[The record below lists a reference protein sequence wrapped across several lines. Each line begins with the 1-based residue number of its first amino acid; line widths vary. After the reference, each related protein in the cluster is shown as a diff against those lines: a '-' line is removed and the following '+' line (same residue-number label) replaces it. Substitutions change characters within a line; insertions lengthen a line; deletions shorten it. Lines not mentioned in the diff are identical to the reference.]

1 MDEQNLT
8 ENQAIRLLGGKLM
21 MHTITFRTNPAG
33 RLSHAWFLFL
43 GVLAMLF
50 FAAPG
55 LRAQDNATIN
65 GTVVDTTGAVV
76 PNAAITIT
84 NDATG
89 QKRETVSNSTGAY
102 RFANVGIGKYTLVAT
117 AKGFQKYTKTDIV
130 VNVAQTV
137 EADVSLTVGSEAE
150 TVTVAADALQV
161 QSETSEVSTLI
172 SGQQVEELATNGRN
186 VTSLAALGLGVS
198 NNLPA
203 FSGVNALTSAN
214 GISFNGTR
222 TSHNIYMIDGGEQN
236 DRGCGGCFMNL
247 PSQDAIAE
255 FQHLDSNY
263 SPDYGRGSGG
273 TILMV
278 LKSGTHDFHGSVYEA
293 NRNTDYNANDW
304 FANAGGK
311 PRPKFQLNIPGGN
324 IGGPLFIPHVYN
336 DARNRT
342 FFFVNEEWRRLIQGN
357 NPSPQNAILA
367 SNFPT
372 AGQDLNYTAPKGV
385 APIVPNIQDPAK
397 LALYT
402 QDGLTPGQ
410 PFKQN
415 GDGTYLIPA
424 NLIDQNAVLEVN
436 AGTFPKPNFNNGT
449 QYIASVPQ
457 PTNVREDIVR
467 IDHQISSKY
476 QLMGHYLH
484 DTLAQNYFPPLWG
497 DSTYPT
503 VGTAMNNPSYSA
515 VIKLTQTYSPNLLNE
530 TGFYYSGN
538 KITLTPLPGPDGG
551 QFVMP
556 SGWNATSFFP
566 IDNNR
571 MHRMPEVQLQGS
583 PLNVTWSPSYYPW
596 KNGYEGF
603 DYRDDLSWTKGKHQ
617 MKFGAA
623 ILHDYKNQE
632 LQYNTNGVVAFNSST
647 FSGDS
652 YVNFMLG
659 MASSYSQLEYLAGK
673 HWVNNNY
680 SFYANDNWHVSSK
693 LVLNIGLRYDG
704 LPHAFERYNKFSNF
718 VPAFYDYSLGNP
730 VDPITGTLNPASLST
745 FSQTGSEQ
753 FYLNGIRE
761 AGVNGFPRGAVKDR
775 YNTFQPRVGFALDVF
790 GTGKTVLRGGYGM
803 FFERVQGNDVYNAA
817 LNPPFAYIPSANN
830 VYFSNPN
837 TSVLDGTTTLNHF
850 PSSLTTIKY
859 DFPSPGTANFSLGV
873 QHQLAP
879 SIIAVVQY
887 VGSRGWDQD
896 NDRQINTLPLVNT
909 NPDSLDNLGLPF
921 AGDAGPYAVR
931 QAVAGKVP
939 DPNNPKK
946 NLAPVNANH
955 FRIFPG
961 YGSIN
966 QEENETNFNYN
977 SFQAGIRVENRHGLT
992 TQVAYTWAHLL
1003 DEVSNDLGGLSNPF
1017 NAKYDY
1023 GSDTSFDR
1031 RHDLNISYVY
1041 ALPWFKRGSNAFAHE
1056 VLGGWSIS
1064 GITVA
1069 ETGVPLNVR
1078 YTGPDVLGL
1087 TAGSNRPDVVAK
1099 ITYPKKQ
1106 TAWFS
1111 TSSFA
1116 DPVAPWNGGPNQ
1128 GFGNAR
1134 KDSVVGPGLINFN
1147 LSLLKTIPLS
1157 SNERTNIQLR
1167 FDSFNTF
1174 NHVNWTS
1181 VDTNNHDGNFGQVT
1195 GDYGPRILELGGKF
1209 TF

>member
-1 MDEQNLT
+1 MLWL
-8 ENQAIRLLGGKLM
+8 ALLA
-21 MHTITFRTNPAG
+21 T
-33 RLSHAWFLFL
+33 LFL
-43 GVLAMLF
+43 ASPQV
-50 FAAPG
+50 
-55 LRAQDNATIN
+55 RAQDNATIN
-65 GTVVDTTGAVV
+65 GAVLDASGAVV
-76 PNAAITIT
+76 PNATISIT
-84 NDATG
+84 NTATN
-89 QKRETVSNSTGAY
+89 QTRETVSNSTGSY
-102 RFANVGIGKYTLVAT
+102 RFANLGVGHYTLTAT
-117 AKGFQKYTKTDIV
+117 ASGFQKYTKTDIV

-137 EADVSLTVGSEAE
+137 GEDITLTIGSASQ

-172 SGQQVEELATNGRN
+172 SGEQVEQLATNGRN

-214 GISFNGTR
+214 GISFNGAR
-222 TSHNIYMIDGGEQN
+222 ASHNIYMIDGGEQN

-247 PSQDAIAE
+247 PSQDSIAE

-293 NRNTDYNANDW
+293 NRNTAYNANDW

-324 IGGPLFIPHVYN
+324 IGGPLFIPHIYN
-336 DARNRT
+336 DERNRT

-372 AGQDLNYTAPKGV
+372 AGQNLNYTAPSGV
-385 APIVPNIQDPAK
+385 APLVPVTSDPNK
-397 LALYT
+397 LAQYAAA
-402 QDGLTPGQ
+402 GLTPGQ
-410 PFKQN
+410 PFQKN
-415 GDGTYLIPA
+415 ADGTYLIPA

-449 QYIASVPQ
+449 QYIASIPQ
-457 PTNVREDIVR
+457 PTNVREDIIR
-467 IDHQISSKY
+467 IDHAISPKY

-484 DTLAQNYFPPLWG
+484 DTLAQSYFPPLWG

-503 VGTAMNNPSYSA
+503 VGTAMNNPSFSA

-530 TGFYYSGN
+530 TGIYYSGN
-538 KITLTPLPGPDGG
+538 KITLTPIAGPDGG
-551 QFVMP
+551 NFVMP
-556 SGWNATSFFP
+556 DGWTASSFFP
-566 IDNNR
+566 VDNNR

-632 LQYNTNGVVAFNSST
+632 LQYNTNGVVSFNSSN

-659 MASSYSQLEYLAGK
+659 MASGYSQLEFLAGK

-680 SFYANDNWHVSSK
+680 SFYANDNWHVSPK

-704 LPHAFERYNKFSNF
+704 MPHAFERYNKFSNF
-718 VPAFYDYSLGNP
+718 VPAYYDYSLGNP
-730 VDPITGTLNPASLST
+730 VQPDGTLDPASLST
-745 FSQTGSEQ
+745 FSQTGDEQ

-761 AGVNGFPRGAVKDR
+761 AGVNGFPRGAVHDR
-775 YNTFQPRVGFALDVF
+775 FNTFEPRVGFAYDMF
-790 GTGKTVLRGGYGM
+790 GTGKTVLRAGYGM
-803 FFERVQGNDVYNAA
+803 FYERVQGNDVYNAA

-830 VYFSNPN
+830 VYFSDPN
-837 TSVLDGTTTLNHF
+837 KSVLSGATTLNHF
-850 PSSLTTIKY
+850 PSNLTNIKY
-859 DFPSPGTANFSLGV
+859 DYPSPGTANFSLGV

-879 SIIAVVQY
+879 SIIMVVQY

-896 NDRQINTLPLVNT
+896 NDRQINTLPLVDPASYT
-909 NPDSLDNLGLPF
+909 T
-921 AGDAGPYAVR
+921 AT
-931 QAVAGKVP
+931 
-939 DPNNPKK
+939 DPNNP
-946 NLAPVNANH
+946 APGPYDKRKGVATGALNPNAY
-955 FRIFPG
+955 RIFPG

-977 SFQAGIRVENRHGLT
+977 SFQAGIRIEGRHGLT

-1003 DEVSNDLGGLSNPF
+1003 SEISGDLGGLSNPF
-1017 NAKYDY
+1017 DAKYDY

-1031 RHDLNISYVY
+1031 RHDLNISYIY
-1041 ALPWFKRGSNAFAHE
+1041 ALPWYKKSSNVFARE

-1069 ETGVPLNVR
+1069 ETGLPLTVH
-1078 YTGPDVLGL
+1078 YSGSDVLGL

-1099 ITYPKKQ
+1099 VTYPKNQ
-1106 TAWFS
+1106 TKWFS
-1111 TSSFA
+1111 TDSFA
-1116 DPVAPWNGGPNQ
+1116 DPVAPWDGGPNQ

-1157 SNERTNIQLR
+1157 SNERTAIQLR

-1174 NHVNWTS
+1174 NHVNWTG
-1181 VDTNNHDGNFGQVT
+1181 VDLNNHDSNFGQVT
-1195 GDYGPRILELGGKF
+1195 SDYGPRILELGGKF